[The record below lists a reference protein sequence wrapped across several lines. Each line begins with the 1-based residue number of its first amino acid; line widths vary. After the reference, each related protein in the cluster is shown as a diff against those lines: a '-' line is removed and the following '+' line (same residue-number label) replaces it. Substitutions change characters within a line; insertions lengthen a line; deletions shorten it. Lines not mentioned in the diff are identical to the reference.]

1 MNTIL
6 NCDLIN
12 EKEYKF
18 TITFENNENFPII
31 LPVGKLQ
38 NSAENVGLIFE
49 INDKQ
54 LEPVSYK
61 TVSKKEYK
69 NVELKP
75 GEKISIE
82 QIASIENLGKSYWG
96 LVFKTATYEIKSGEK
111 YKIWFSLN
119 GFVSKPIEIIFD
131 LDK

>member
-6 NCDLIN
+6 HCNLSDDGI
-12 EKEYKF
+12 YRF
-18 TITFENNENFPII
+18 TITFENNENSPIM
-31 LPVGKLQ
+31 LPIDRLQ
-38 NSAENVGLIFE
+38 NSAERVGLSFE
-49 INDKQ
+49 LNGER
-54 LEPVSYK
+54 LNPVSYLIA
-61 TVSKKEYK
+61 TKKEYK

-111 YKIWFSLN
+111 YKVWFSLN
-119 GFVSKPIEIIFD
+119 GFVSEPIEIIFD